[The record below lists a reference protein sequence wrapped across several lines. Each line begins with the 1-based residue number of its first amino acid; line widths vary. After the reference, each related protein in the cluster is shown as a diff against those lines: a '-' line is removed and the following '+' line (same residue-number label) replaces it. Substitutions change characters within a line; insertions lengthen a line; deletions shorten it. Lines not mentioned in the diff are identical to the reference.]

1 MKFVCERCQT
11 KYSIADDKVRGKVL
25 KVRCKSCSNVITVR
39 EQSAAGV
46 VTKAA
51 EPATQDSGRTAIT
64 SAAELQRRHAEAVKA
79 MDGAKAQSP
88 RRKSGPLAA
97 IPAEALTAPGTP
109 KAPPPSRPTGAL
121 NEEPIWFL
129 AVDGHQTG
137 PFTPGQLVDKVLVQ
151 AKGAD
156 VHVWNPGLGDWK
168 PPASVPEIHALVEK
182 KRRPSVAPPP
192 PPTTTARRAAPA
204 LPSGAPPVATTA
216 PPATAP
222 VMPTGRSAMRR
233 DSAKHVVLSEAIEAD
248 LDDLLQ
254 RPSDPKRPS
263 GVHAVAADQPTQAPA
278 SAKTTPAAAT
288 DSAVRAKEARGR
300 SGAAETPF
308 EASALTAASS
318 APSPAS
324 PESALAG
331 TESDALAALS
341 LIPHG
346 PASGVPATAEAAPAA
361 TTAPDEAAA
370 RATGTEAFFARGAAA
385 AARVT
390 GASELFQLGT
400 RRHRNVKLGFGLA
413 AVVVVVCSV
422 VALATLRKPVSTANA
437 EKPKTSTTG
446 TDFAVLA
453 QKLAEEQA
461 QNGTPAPSGGNEPSK
476 VVVPG
481 RVTPSARRPPSRI
494 PAVPRG
500 GTLTGTTSPPPL
512 EMTPD
517 PGVGRGF
524 GRADGEARVLPFHAT
539 SPKSTPS
546 QADIS
551 RVINNNRSGIQTCY
565 QRALMRDN
573 TLKHGKVNVG
583 ITVGISGKV
592 KRVTMDASPQF
603 RSLEP
608 CIRDVVQRWAFPS
621 SSEEYDTE
629 FPVVLQGN
637 E

>member
-1 MKFVCERCQT
+1 LR
-11 KYSIADDKVRGKVL
+11 
-25 KVRCKSCSNVITVR
+25 R
-39 EQSAAGV
+39 E
-46 VTKAA
+46 
-51 EPATQDSGRTAIT
+51 
-64 SAAELQRRHAEAVKA
+64 
-79 MDGAKAQSP
+79 
-88 RRKSGPLAA
+88 
-97 IPAEALTAPGTP
+97 
-109 KAPPPSRPTGAL
+109 
-121 NEEPIWFL
+121 
-129 AVDGHQTG
+129 
-137 PFTPGQLVDKVLVQ
+137 
-151 AKGAD
+151 
-156 VHVWNPGLGDWK
+156 
-168 PPASVPEIHALVEK
+168 
-182 KRRPSVAPPP
+182 
-192 PPTTTARRAAPA
+192 
-204 LPSGAPPVATTA
+204 
-216 PPATAP
+216 
-222 VMPTGRSAMRR
+222 
-233 DSAKHVVLSEAIEAD
+233 SAKHAVLGDPIEAD

-254 RPSDPKRPS
+254 KPSELKRPS
-263 GVHAVAADQPTQAPA
+263 GAHAVVADLHGQAAKAEH
-278 SAKTTPAAAT
+278 AAT
-288 DSAVRAKEARGR
+288 ESAARTKESMGR
-300 SGAAETPF
+300 QGSASPFEVAAPF
-308 EASALTAASS
+308 TASPAEASA

-324 PESALAG
+324 PDGALAG

-341 LIPHG
+341 LVPHTAPS
-346 PASGVPATAEAAPAA
+346 PALATTESAPAA
-361 TTAPDEAAA
+361 VPALEDVA
-370 RATGTEAFFARGAAA
+370 RPTGTEAFFAKGAAA
-385 AARVT
+385 AARMT
-390 GASELFQLGT
+390 GASELFQLGA

-437 EKPKTSTTG
+437 EKPKTSTTA

-461 QNGTPAPSGGNEPSK
+461 QNGTPAPSGSNEPSK

-500 GTLTGTTSPPPL
+500 GTLTGTTPPPL

-524 GRADGEARVLPFHAT
+524 GRAEGEARVLPFHAS